1 VPCGA
6 IRIQCVLFSEQQKIA
21 RMIDAISGTLTRDLL
36 VLGEERRQLENL
48 QVMFQQDL
56 WLVGGLAHAE
66 VPSISAA

>member
-1 VPCGA
+1 MVWEGCLGQA
-6 IRIQCVLFSEQQKIA
+6 MRRRRE
-21 RMIDAISGTLTRDLL
+21 ISGTLTRDLL

>member
-1 VPCGA
+1 
-6 IRIQCVLFSEQQKIA
+6 
-21 RMIDAISGTLTRDLL
+21 MIDAISGTLTRDLL